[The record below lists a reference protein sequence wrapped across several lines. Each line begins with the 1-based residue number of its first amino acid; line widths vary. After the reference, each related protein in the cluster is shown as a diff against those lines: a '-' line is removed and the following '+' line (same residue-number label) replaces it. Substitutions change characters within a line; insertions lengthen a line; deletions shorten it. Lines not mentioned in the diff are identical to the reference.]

1 MAKADGTARE
11 KEKRWRPVWV
21 LISVIL
27 LVVGCSKPLYTR
39 ITDSNEQRWAKA
51 LAVEADKQATI
62 NRAAQNAGIDRKEA
76 IDFGRQLDSVTSFY
90 ETVITVL
97 LSTLAVVTALA
108 VWTIKALS
116 KAQAEEVARA
126 AVLDIMGGHAD
137 FRKRLEEEVGGQLD
151 IALEVIREQFENGGG
166 LSADSEVLNPY
177 KGTKKPHFIL
187 KRRE

>member
-1 MAKADGTARE
+1 MIG
-11 KEKRWRPVWV
+11 
-21 LISVIL
+21 VIL

-39 ITDSNEQRWAKA
+39 ITQSNEQRWAKA
-51 LAVEADKQATI
+51 LAVEADKQAAI
-62 NRAAQNAGIDRKEA
+62 NRAAQKAGIDREEA

-116 KAQAEEVARA
+116 KAQAEEAARA
-126 AVLDIMGGHAD
+126 AVLDIMGGHDD
-137 FRKRLEEEVGGQLD
+137 FRKRLEEEVGSQLD
-151 IALEVIREQFENGGG
+151 LAMDVIREQFENGGG
-166 LSADSEVLNPY
+166 LSADSEILNPY

-187 KRRE
+187 KPRE